1 MAISNSK
8 ALRNE
13 VNLDA
18 IISQLMDGL
27 SVAADSSFKEHEQ
40 AVINSARGYTKTI
53 MQQADNKAL
62 SDEKVTTIV
71 EENIGELLDS
81 ICEQNHIFL
90 EAGIRIGASLLLEL
104 LGYTQT
110 EYLQNKTVK

>member
-8 ALRNE
+8 ELCNE

-27 SVAADSSFKEHEQ
+27 SVAADSSFKEHER
-40 AVINSARGYTKTI
+40 AVMNSARSYTKTI

-90 EAGIRIGASLLLEL
+90 EAGIRIGANLLLEL

-110 EYLQNKTVK
+110 EYLQSKTTK

>member
-8 ALRNE
+8 ALCDE

-27 SVAADSSFKEHEQ
+27 SVAADSSFKEHER
-40 AVINSARGYTKTI
+40 AVMNSARSYTKTI
-53 MQQADNKAL
+53 MQQADNKVL

-71 EENIGELLDS
+71 EENIGELIDS
-81 ICEQNHIFL
+81 ISLLNQTFL
-90 EAGIRIGASLLLEL
+90 EAGIRIGANLLLEL

-110 EYLQNKTVK
+110 EYLQSKTTK